1 MAKLIQTLATGLQL
15 GSVYALVALGYT
27 MVYGIIKLINFAH
40 GDLIMVGGYTLLYTI
55 PMIASMGL
63 SPWIAVVFAVVVCVM
78 IGVLTELLA
87 YRPVRRRGTGMT
99 ALITAMA
106 MSLILQNLAQY
117 LLYMTHT
124 MYGATV
130 KSIFPQGSISITL
143 GHQKLSLSLATLCTI
158 GISCGIMIALQF
170 MVRRTALGRAMRAV
184 SEDKEAS
191 SLMGIGV
198 NRIILVT
205 FVIGSALAGIASAMW
220 FSIYPSTSPGIGSA
234 LGLFAFVSAVL
245 GGIGS
250 IPGAVVGGFVIGIVY
265 SFTTS
270 YISSGMSDAVVFLM
284 LIMVL
289 LFMPAGLLGKEM
301 KEKV

>member
-27 MVYGIIKLINFAH
+27 MVYGTIKLINFAH

-143 GHQKLSLSLATLCTI
+143 GHQKLSVHGQENCPWQGYESSIRGQGGLQPYGHRGQQNNPGYFCNWLCT
-158 GISCGIMIALQF
+158 GRNSLCHVVLYISQHISGYRVCPGAICIC
-170 MVRRTALGRAMRAV
+170 VCRLGR
-184 SEDKEAS
+184 
-191 SLMGIGV
+191 
-198 NRIILVT
+198 NR
-205 FVIGSALAGIASAMW
+205 FNSG
-220 FSIYPSTSPGIGSA
+220 
-234 LGLFAFVSAVL
+234 
-245 GGIGS
+245 
-250 IPGAVVGGFVIGIVY
+250 
-265 SFTTS
+265 
-270 YISSGMSDAVVFLM
+270 SSGWRICHRNCVFFYHLIYILRNVGCGGVLNVDNGFAVYASRIV
-284 LIMVL
+284 
-289 LFMPAGLLGKEM
+289 GKG
-301 KEKV
+301 KSVKK